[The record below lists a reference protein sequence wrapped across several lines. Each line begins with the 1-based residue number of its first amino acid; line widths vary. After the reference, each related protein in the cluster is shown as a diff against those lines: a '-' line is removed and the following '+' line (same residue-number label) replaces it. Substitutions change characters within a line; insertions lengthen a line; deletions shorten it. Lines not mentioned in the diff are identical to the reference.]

1 MTVCSVIL
9 VAIGIWL
16 IRSEGEKNREVI
28 QKTGNDLKQ
37 EIRDAPGNSVKTAA
51 KDVLDLAGQVLDAG
65 GDILGGSSSEKADT
79 KGDSTS
85 GNKGDSDSKQRGS
98 GSFISDAF
106 NLGEKLA
113 KTVDD
118 VGQEVL
124 AMSVD
129 DEKRIGG
136 ELHKLISKQH
146 KVLRSGD
153 QATRLNRL
161 AKPLVQRCKRQ
172 GIDYTFTVLDSSE
185 INAFSHVGGYIYV
198 NKGLLEFIDG
208 DGELEFVL
216 GHEIGHVELQH
227 CTRNLTYAARA
238 SKLGGQLG
246 ENLTQIAYHLVA
258 VGYSEDQEFAA
269 DEWGYRQLIELG
281 RDQEQALALPRR
293 FMEKE
298 KREGRSE
305 ARPKSKTPVDA
316 VLQEIDNHFR
326 THPPATERL
335 EKLQRLEVKSGGR
348 RDGRE

>member
-1 MTVCSVIL
+1 MNM
-9 VAIGIWL
+9 
-16 IRSEGEKNREVI
+16 K
-28 QKTGNDLKQ
+28 
-37 EIRDAPGNSVKTAA
+37 APP
-51 KDVLDLAGQVLDAG
+51 
-65 GDILGGSSSEKADT
+65 
-79 KGDSTS
+79 
-85 GNKGDSDSKQRGS
+85 
-98 GSFISDAF
+98 
-106 NLGEKLA
+106 
-113 KTVDD
+113 
-118 VGQEVL
+118 
-124 AMSVD
+124 
-129 DEKRIGG
+129 GG
-136 ELHKLISKQH
+136 EGALEAEAKSGAKPRHEKGQPDSVGDEPRRQVVEAVWETGKENGLTWREFSAEERDRREMLHCSRQRNGGNIKTIMPTAGAICKSKGL
-146 KVLRSGD
+146 VLRFFVNESD
-153 QATRLNRL
+153 E
-161 AKPLVQRCKRQ
+161 V
-172 GIDYTFTVLDSSE
+172 
-185 INAFSHVGGYIYV
+185 NAFSHVGGYIYV

-269 DEWGYRQLIELG
+269 DEWGYRQLIGLG

-335 EKLQRLEVKSGGR
+335 ERLQRLEVKSDGR
-348 RDGRE
+348 RDGGE